1 MMTLGQRIAQYRKAM
16 GISQEELGG
25 RLGVSRQAVSKWE
38 TDAAA
43 PDMENLLA
51 LAREFGVSVAELTE
65 TPEAGGENAPHQ
77 QKQRWLWVL
86 VIAAVL
92 AALFL
97 SVCLVSWLFGRA
109 LTDPAEDDSSAVTNK
124 ATPSALTEFALL
136 WTDSSGNETFLELG
150 IQEGFFPFGR
160 ELELTEPEQILDT
173 DYLLTTLHRADCG
186 DLHLDYLR
194 IGYDPEIDPESP
206 EQESVIKITTIVP
219 GYTTP
224 RGISVGSSK
233 ADVIAAYG
241 DALVYCLKEEEAPL
255 VRHDYYYA
263 YQTPETFGLSLCL
276 YMRDGLVAGIA
287 LEDMAEFGCEAF
299 LPNNVARFHLI
310 DGEPDFSQRQEP
322 GREDIDDTQKVY
334 IAWNQLVTNDNLSAE
349 ELYANRWAVFA
360 GLSELDWWA
369 FGDLGTTEHRDDTI
383 AAFLT
388 WIHEQAPYSDAE
400 IFRLQMGVKS
410 NLDGWLADSYAG
422 LLSAALFENPIG
434 FVKGLA
440 CGTEEDAMY
449 DVLHLTAY
457 DAELYPVDLEA
468 ALDTLDAALSNG
480 SFTEAEQG
488 WAKLLCLY
496 LTTPIDQRSEL
507 PRSPAEVSA

>member
-1 MMTLGQRIAQYRKAM
+1 M
-16 GISQEELGG
+16 
-25 RLGVSRQAVSKWE
+25 
-38 TDAAA
+38 
-43 PDMENLLA
+43 
-51 LAREFGVSVAELTE
+51 
-65 TPEAGGENAPHQ
+65 
-77 QKQRWLWVL
+77 
-86 VIAAVL
+86 
-92 AALFL
+92 
-97 SVCLVSWLFGRA
+97 
-109 LTDPAEDDSSAVTNK
+109 
-124 ATPSALTEFALL
+124 
-136 WTDSSGNETFLELG
+136 
-150 IQEGFFPFGR
+150 
-160 ELELTEPEQILDT
+160 
-173 DYLLTTLHRADCG
+173 
-186 DLHLDYLR
+186 
-194 IGYDPEIDPESP
+194 
-206 EQESVIKITTIVP
+206 
-219 GYTTP
+219 
-224 RGISVGSSK
+224 
-233 ADVIAAYG
+233 
-241 DALVYCLKEEEAPL
+241 
-255 VRHDYYYA
+255 
-263 YQTPETFGLSLCL
+263 
-276 YMRDGLVAGIA
+276 
-287 LEDMAEFGCEAF
+287 
-299 LPNNVARFHLI
+299 
-310 DGEPDFSQRQEP
+310 
-322 GREDIDDTQKVY
+322 
-334 IAWNQLVTNDNLSAE
+334 TNDNLSAE

-457 DAELYPVDLEA
+457 DAELYPVELEA